1 VVERLGSSR
10 PVLFVDR
17 DDCEHAERL
26 VGLNSMRPLRG
37 LLLFKLGAWA
47 GMMAAAAYVR
57 RTVPSVGDE
66 ESDELS
72 LVAVFNGITLK
83 SRAKAFVGGS
93 MLAWFGGIEVDLREA
108 ELAPDA
114 RLALHTLFGGIA
126 VKTPPGWRLES
137 KLSAFAGGY
146 NTQSPSEA
154 DPDAPVL
161 KLTGTALFGGIDVGA
176 KTRTTGPTAAPDGSV
191 PLSR

>member
-1 VVERLGSSR
+1 
-10 PVLFVDR
+10 
-17 DDCEHAERL
+17 
-26 VGLNSMRPLRG
+26 MRPLRG

-57 RTVPSVGDE
+57 RTVPSLGDE

-83 SRAKAFVGGS
+83 SRAKAFAGGS
-93 MLAWFGGIEVDLREA
+93 MLAWFGGIEVDLREV

-137 KLSAFAGGY
+137 KLNAFAGGV
-146 NTQSPSEA
+146 NSRTPSQD

-161 KLTGTALFGGIDVGA
+161 NLTGTALFGGIDVGA
-176 KTRTTGPTAAPDGSV
+176 RTGSAGPTAAADGSV